1 MNVST
6 AAATSRLASS
16 RAVKVTTCAL
26 MSVLITSLTASVIG
40 HATAAS
46 ALGVHAQTLAAAMLA
61 R

>member
-1 MNVST
+1 
-6 AAATSRLASS
+6 
-16 RAVKVTTCAL
+16 